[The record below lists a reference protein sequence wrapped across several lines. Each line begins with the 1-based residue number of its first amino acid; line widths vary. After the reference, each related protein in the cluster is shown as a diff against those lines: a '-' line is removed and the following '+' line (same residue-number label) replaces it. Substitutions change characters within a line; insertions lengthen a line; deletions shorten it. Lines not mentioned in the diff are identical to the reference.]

1 MGKLGRGLFWTVVF
15 VAIVVGICRAA
26 FFTTWKVPEEPPVS
40 SSVAPTLQGGD
51 LVLLLTRG
59 TPGFGDLVRCEDPE
73 DAQKFVVGRIVGLSG
88 DAVETSGRE
97 LRVNNKRYDSTT
109 ACAEPTFTVLHPTS
123 GAEVQIHCDR
133 VELGGRE
140 HYRGFSDKA
149 TILTPTRTLVGAG
162 MVFLLSDD
170 RSYHD
175 DSRDFGPVPLDSC
188 KERFFFRLV
197 SKEGWGD
204 PHRLTY
210 LH

>member
-1 MGKLGRGLFWTVVF
+1 MSKVWRGLLWTAVVLVV
-15 VAIVVGICRAA
+15 VAGICRAV
-26 FFTTWKVPEEPPVS
+26 FLKPWTIPDDEPLAT
-40 SSVAPTLQGGD
+40 SVAPTMLEGD
-51 LVLLLTRG
+51 VVLMLTRG

-73 DAQKFVVGRIVGLSG
+73 NAQKFVIGRIVGLSG
-88 DAVETSGRE
+88 DTVETNGRE

-109 ACAEPTFTVLHPTS
+109 SCAEPYITVTHPVS
-123 GAEVQIHCDR
+123 GSDVRLYCDR
-133 VELGGRE
+133 VDLGGRE
-140 HYRGFSDKA
+140 HYRGYADKA
-149 TILTPTRTLVGAG
+149 QIVSPTKTLVGAG

-170 RSYHD
+170 RIYHN